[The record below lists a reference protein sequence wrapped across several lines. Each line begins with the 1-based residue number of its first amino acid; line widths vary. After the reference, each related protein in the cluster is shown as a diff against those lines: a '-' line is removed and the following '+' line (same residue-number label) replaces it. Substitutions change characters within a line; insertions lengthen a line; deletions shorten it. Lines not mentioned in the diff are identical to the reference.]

1 MKKLVAA
8 LLSLIMLFSLA
19 ACGSDASPAKDSPV
33 NDPPASAEPTAEP
46 TAEPV
51 VEPQPEEPTESTY
64 YGTWEVVS
72 IEQNG
77 ISATVEALGKNGNY
91 NASHIGLILCEDG
104 TGCLYVQD
112 EQNMLK
118 WNITEEGISV
128 NNVTLPLI
136 NNRLVINMDDGT
148 VCYLEKVSDDQ
159 TIPEP
164 SAEPTTEP
172 SAEAGLRPEFKE
184 AMDSYEAFY
193 AEYCDLLKKYMNNPS
208 DLSILTKYM
217 SLMGKLSDM
226 DEKFKAWESED
237 LNNEEL
243 KYYMDVN
250 NRVMKKLLDV
260 TG

>member
-1 MKKLVAA
+1 MKKLVAT
-8 LLSLIMLFSLA
+8 LLSVILLFSLA
-19 ACGSDASPAKDSPV
+19 ACGSDASPAKDSPA
-33 NDPPASAEPTAEP
+33 NDSPASAEATAEP
-46 TAEPV
+46 A
-51 VEPQPEEPTESTY
+51 VEPQQEKPTESTY

-77 ISATVEALGKNGNY
+77 ISATVEALEKNGNFD
-91 NASHIGLILCEDG
+91 ASHIGLILCENR
-104 TGCLYVQD
+104 TGCFYIQKDLQA
-112 EQNMLK
+112 LK
-118 WNITEEGISV
+118 WGITEEGISV
-128 NNVTLPLI
+128 NNAAIPFI
-136 NNRLVINMDDGT
+136 NSQLVITLNDGT

-164 SAEPTTEP
+164 SAEPTAEP
-172 SAEAGLRPEFKE
+172 SAETGLRPEFKE

-193 AEYCDLLKKYMNNPS
+193 TEYCGVLKEYMSNSS

-237 LNNEEL
+237 LNTEEL

-250 NRVMKKLLDV
+250 NRVMKMLLDV

>member
-8 LLSLIMLFSLA
+8 LLLVTLLFSLA
-19 ACGSDASPAKDSPV
+19 ACGSAASPAKDSPA
-33 NDPPASAEPTAEP
+33 NDPPASAEP

-51 VEPQPEEPTESTY
+51 VEPQPEEPTENTY

-77 ISATVEALGKNGNY
+77 ISATVEALEKNGNY

-104 TGCLYVQD
+104 TGCLYVQ
-112 EQNMLK
+112 EAQNMLK
-118 WNITEEGISV
+118 WNITEDGVSV
-128 NNVTLPLI
+128 NNVTLPLV
-136 NNRLVINMDDGT
+136 NSQLVISMDDGT
-148 VCYLEKVSDDQ
+148 VCYLEKISEDQ

-164 SAEPTTEP
+164 SAESTAEP
-172 SAEAGLRPEFKE
+172 SAETGLRPEFKE

-193 AEYCDLLKKYMNNPS
+193 TEYCDVLKKYTSNPS
-208 DLSILTKYM
+208 DFSILTQYM

-237 LNNEEL
+237 LNSEEL

-250 NRVMKKLLDV
+250 NRVMKMLLDV

>member
-8 LLSLIMLFSLA
+8 LLSVILLFSLA
-19 ACGSDASPAKDSPV
+19 ACGSDASPAKDSPA
-33 NDPPASAEPTAEP
+33 NDPPASAEPTAG
-46 TAEPV
+46 PV

-64 YGTWEVVS
+64 YGTREVVS
-72 IEQNG
+72 VEQNG
-77 ISATVEALGKNGNY
+77 ISATVEALEKNGNY
-91 NASHIGLILCEDG
+91 NASHVGLILCEDG
-104 TGCLYVQD
+104 TGCLYVQ
-112 EQNMLK
+112 EGQNMLK
-118 WNITEEGISV
+118 WNIQEEGISV

-148 VCYLEKVSDDQ
+148 VCYLEKISDDQ
-159 TIPEP
+159 TIPEL

-172 SAEAGLRPEFKE
+172 SAATGLRPEFKE

-193 AEYCDLLKKYMNNPS
+193 TEYCDLLKKYMSNPS
-208 DLSILTKYM
+208 DLSILSKYM

-226 DEKFKAWESED
+226 DEKFEAWESED
-237 LNNEEL
+237 LNSEEL

-250 NRVMKKLLDV
+250 NSVMKMLLDV

>member
-8 LLSLIMLFSLA
+8 LLSVILLLSLA
-19 ACGSDASPAKDSPV
+19 ACGSDASPAKDSPA
-33 NDPPASAEPTAEP
+33 NDPPVSAEPTAEP

-77 ISATVEALGKNGNY
+77 ISATVEALEKNGNY
-91 NASHIGLILCEDG
+91 NASHIGLILSEDG
-104 TGCLYVQD
+104 TGCLYVQE

-118 WNITEEGISV
+118 WNITKEGISV
-128 NNVTLPLI
+128 NDVTLPFI
-136 NNRLVINMDDGT
+136 NSRLVISMDDGT

-164 SAEPTTEP
+164 SAEPTAEP
-172 SAEAGLRPEFKE
+172 SAETGLRPEFKE

-193 AEYCDLLKKYMNNPS
+193 TEYCDLLKKYMSNPS

-217 SLMGKLSDM
+217 NLMGKLSEM

-250 NRVMKKLLDV
+250 NRVMKMLLDV

>member
-1 MKKLVAA
+1 MKKLVAT
-8 LLSLIMLFSLA
+8 LLSVILLFSLA
-19 ACGSDASPAKDSPV
+19 ACGSDASPANDSPANDSPV
-33 NDPPASAEPTAEP
+33 SAEATAEP
-46 TAEPV
+46 A
-51 VEPQPEEPTESTY
+51 VEPQQEKPTESTY

-77 ISATVEALGKNGNY
+77 ISATVEALEKNGNFD
-91 NASHIGLILCEDG
+91 ASHIGLILCEDG

-164 SAEPTTEP
+164 SAEPTAEP
-172 SAEAGLRPEFKE
+172 SAETGLRPEFKE

-193 AEYCDLLKKYMNNPS
+193 TEYCGVLKEYMSNPS

-237 LNNEEL
+237 LNTEEL

-250 NRVMKKLLDV
+250 NRVMKMLLDV